1 MDKSIIYRHAT
12 NGISVSSDGKFI
24 YKGKLKK
31 VTFAKTVSG
40 RRATARISLMINNKI
55 LYYQAAKLVAMAWK
69 PNYHDGCCIV
79 YKDGNCHNIASENL
93 GITDDK
99 TYRNYLMRNSNG
111 VKAKNIEQRI
121 SKLDQIIKEASLTR
135 EYFQTLSM
143 DNINVHVSAN
153 LIPILEDYCV
163 NTLHLG
169 VSTTKRMVPDVLAR
183 MYEVIMNGMCLF
195 NYERYCKKLLLN
207 YKKIGEYGVVGSV
220 PKPVEIVINKLN
232 FDCLCEKYNKKR

>member
-1 MDKSIIYRHAT
+1 MNKSIIYRHAT
-12 NGISVSSDGKFI
+12 NGISVSSDGKFV
-24 YKGKLKK
+24 YKGKPKK
-31 VTFAKTVSG
+31 VIFATTVSG
-40 RRATARISLMINNKI
+40 RRATARISLMIKKKTQ
-55 LYYQAAKLVAMAWK
+55 YYQAAKLVAMAWK
-69 PNYHDGCCIV
+69 TNYHDGCCIV
-79 YKDGNCHNIASENL
+79 YKDGNCHNITSDNL
-93 GITDDK
+93 VITDDK
-99 TYRNYLMRNSNG
+99 TYRKYLMRNSSG
-111 VKAKNIEQRI
+111 VKSKNIQQRI
-121 SKLDQIIKEASLTR
+121 GKLDLIIKEASLTK
-135 EYFQTLSM
+135 EYFETLSM
-143 DNINVHVSAN
+143 DNINVHVSSK

-207 YKKIGEYGVVGSV
+207 YKKIGEYGLVGSV